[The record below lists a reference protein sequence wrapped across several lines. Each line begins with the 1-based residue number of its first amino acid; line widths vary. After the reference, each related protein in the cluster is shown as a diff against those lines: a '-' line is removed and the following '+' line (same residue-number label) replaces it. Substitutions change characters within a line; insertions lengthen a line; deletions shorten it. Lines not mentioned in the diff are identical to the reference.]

1 MRSNTAAGVYDYRQ
15 PGEMCFLKSDAKS
28 HTLVGRNLR
37 QVNQMTAYINEDLM
51 LAQQNKGKLEMNAS
65 GRNFR
70 RRANLSTKSEDRI
83 KNPTFPNT
91 NN

>member
-51 LAQQNKGKLEMNAS
+51 LA
-65 GRNFR
+65 
-70 RRANLSTKSEDRI
+70 
-83 KNPTFPNT
+83 
-91 NN
+91 